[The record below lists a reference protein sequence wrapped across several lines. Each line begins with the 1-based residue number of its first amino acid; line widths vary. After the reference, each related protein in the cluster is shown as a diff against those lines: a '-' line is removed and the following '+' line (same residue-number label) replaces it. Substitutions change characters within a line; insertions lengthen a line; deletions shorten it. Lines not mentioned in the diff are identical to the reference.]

1 MRQISINLFA
11 FFSYL
16 CTQVKWASYGRRFQ
30 GYNKFITYTK
40 DMRKSILIASA
51 IGCAAIMSSCSKLG
65 ELSSD
70 NFKVNPTP
78 LEAVGGEV
86 SATING
92 VFPEK
97 YMKKKAVVTVTPV
110 LKYEGGEAVGQSATF
125 QGEKVEGNGTEIS
138 YKVGGTYTMK
148 TNFKYVPAMMKS
160 DLYARFEAT
169 LGKKTVSVPEV
180 KIGYGVL
187 STSELLN
194 LCTITASTA
203 PDAFQR
209 VIEQKQEANIKFLI
223 GQANLRTSE
232 LSSVSIQDLVKILKE
247 INDMQ
252 EERALQNI
260 EVSAYAS
267 PDGSFELN
275 EKLAEKRQDVSSN
288 YLQKQLK
295 TIQMDADIDT
305 KFTAED
311 WEGFQEL
318 VNASNLQDK
327 DVILRV
333 LSMYQDPEERE
344 QQIRNMSSVFTEIAD
359 GILPELRR
367 ARLIVNYEVIGRS
380 DEQII
385 EQFAQDASKLSVEEL
400 LYGGNMLV
408 EDAATRKQWY
418 EKTAAIYPNDYRAY
432 NNLAQLAIMEGNLTT
447 AQNWLQKAQGINAK
461 APEVNANQAIIAIK
475 NGDNA
480 KAETSMGQASG
491 SDTFNEVLGNLNI
504 AKGNFAQA
512 QQNLAQTQT
521 NSAALSQILN
531 KDYAAAQKTLAAI
544 KTPDAITSYLK
555 AILAARTSDT
565 GALKSNLKAAIA
577 SDPSLKERAANDL
590 EFAKYQNTI
599 ADLVK

>member
-1 MRQISINLFA
+1 
-11 FFSYL
+11 
-16 CTQVKWASYGRRFQ
+16 
-30 GYNKFITYTK
+30 
-40 DMRKSILIASA
+40 
-51 IGCAAIMSSCSKLG
+51 MSSCSKLG
-65 ELSSD
+65 DLSAD

-78 LEAVGGEV
+78 LEAIGGEV
-86 SATING
+86 PATING
-92 VFPEK
+92 IFPEK

-110 LKYEGGEAVGQSATF
+110 LKYDGGEAVGKSATF

-148 TNFKYVPAMMKS
+148 TNFKYIPAMMNS
-160 DLYARFEAT
+160 DLYARFEAK
-169 LGKKTVSVPEV
+169 LGKKTVSIPEV
-180 KIGYGVL
+180 KIGYGVV
-187 STSELLN
+187 STSELLGR
-194 LCTITASTA
+194 CGITASTA

-232 LSSVSIQDLVKILKE
+232 LSSLSIQDLVKILKE

-267 PDGSFELN
+267 PDGSFNLN
-275 EKLAEKRQDVSSN
+275 EQLAEKRQDVSSN
-288 YLQKQLK
+288 YLKKQLK
-295 TIQMDADIDT
+295 KINMDADVDT
-305 KFTAED
+305 KYTAED

-318 VNASNLQDK
+318 ISKSNLQDK

-380 DEQII
+380 DDQII
-385 EQFAQDASKLSVEEL
+385 EQYGLDASKLSVEEL
-400 LYGGNMLV
+400 LYGGNMLM
-408 EDAATRKQWY
+408 ENATSRKQWY
-418 EKTAAIYPNDYRAY
+418 ETTIKHYPNDYRAY
-432 NNLAQLAIMEGNLTT
+432 NNLAQLAIMEGNTT
-447 AQNWLQKAQGINAK
+447 AAQNWLQKAKSVNNK
-461 APEVNANQAIIAIK
+461 APETNANMAILALK
-475 NGDNA
+475 HGDTD
-480 KAETSMGQASG
+480 KAETLMGQASG
-491 SDTFNEVLGNLNI
+491 SDSFNEILGNLNI
-504 AKGNFAQA
+504 AKGNYTQA

-521 NSAALSQILN
+521 NSAALAQILN
-531 KDYAAAQKTLAAI
+531 KDYASAKKTLSTI

-555 AILAARTSDT
+555 AVLAARTSDT

-577 SDPSLKERAANDL
+577 SDSSLKERAANDL
-590 EFAKYQNTI
+590 EFAKYKSTI

>member
-1 MRQISINLFA
+1 
-11 FFSYL
+11 
-16 CTQVKWASYGRRFQ
+16 
-30 GYNKFITYTK
+30 
-40 DMRKSILIASA
+40 
-51 IGCAAIMSSCSKLG
+51 
-65 ELSSD
+65 
-70 NFKVNPTP
+70 
-78 LEAVGGEV
+78 
-86 SATING
+86 
-92 VFPEK
+92 
-97 YMKKKAVVTVTPV
+97 
-110 LKYEGGEAVGQSATF
+110 
-125 QGEKVEGNGTEIS
+125 
-138 YKVGGTYTMK
+138 MK
-148 TNFKYVPAMMKS
+148 TNFKYVPAMIKS
-160 DLYARFEAT
+160 DLYARFEAK

-187 STSELLN
+187 STSELLGR
-194 LCTITASTA
+194 CTITASTA

-252 EERALQNI
+252 EERALQSI

-267 PDGSFELN
+267 PDGSFDLN

-288 YLQKQLK
+288 YLGKQLK
-295 TIQMDADIDT
+295 KINMDAEVDT

-318 VNASNLQDK
+318 VSKSNLQDK

-408 EDAATRKQWY
+408 EDATTRKQWY
-418 EKTAAIYPNDYRAY
+418 EKTIEIYPNDYRAY

-447 AQNWLQKAQGINAK
+447 AQNWLQKAKAVNAK
-461 APEVNANQAIIAIK
+461 ASEVNANMAIIAIK
-475 NGDNA
+475 NDDIQ
-480 KAETSMGQASG
+480 KAETLMGQASG

-544 KTPDAITSYLK
+544 KTPDATTSYLK
-555 AILAARTSDT
+555 AVLAARTSDT
-565 GALKSNLKAAIA
+565 GALKSNLKVAIA
-577 SDPSLKERAANDL
+577 SDSSLKERAANDL

>member
-1 MRQISINLFA
+1 MLPASMFFFVSLHAKLKLTAVTTSI
-11 FFSYL
+11 
-16 CTQVKWASYGRRFQ
+16 
-30 GYNKFITYTK
+30 FIIFINRMK
-40 DMRKSILIASA
+40 KSLLLALA
-51 IGCAAIMSSCSKLG
+51 VAGAAIMSSCSKLG
-65 ELSSD
+65 NLSAD
-70 NFKVNPTP
+70 NFRVNPTP
-78 LEAVGGEV
+78 LEAIGGEV
-86 SATING
+86 PATING
-92 VFPEK
+92 IFPEK

-148 TNFKYVPAMMKS
+148 TNFKYAPAMLNS
-160 DLYARFEAT
+160 DLYARFEAK
-169 LGKKTVSVPEV
+169 LGKKTVSIPEV
-180 KIGYGVL
+180 KIGYGVVA
-187 STSELLN
+187 TSELLGR
-194 LCTITASTA
+194 CAITASTA
-203 PDAFQR
+203 PDGFQR

-252 EERALQNI
+252 EERALQSI

-295 TIQMDADIDT
+295 KIKMDADVDT

-318 VNASNLQDK
+318 INQSNLQDK

-385 EQFAQDASKLSVEEL
+385 DQYTQDASILSIEEL
-400 LYGGNMLV
+400 LYGANMLM
-408 EDAATRKQWY
+408 EDAASRKQWY
-418 EKTAAIYPNDYRAY
+418 ETIIKLYPNDYRAY
-432 NNLAQLAIMEGNLTT
+432 NNLAQIAIMEGNVTA
-447 AQNWLQKAQGINAK
+447 AQNWLQKAKSVNSK
-461 APEVNANQAIIAIK
+461 APETNANMAILALK
-475 NGDNA
+475 NGDTN
-480 KAETSMGQASG
+480 KAETLMGQASG
-491 SDTFNEVLGNLNI
+491 SDTFNEILGNLNI
-504 AKGNFAQA
+504 AKGNYAQA
-512 QQNLAQTQT
+512 QQNLAQSQT
-521 NSAALSQILN
+521 NSAALAQILN
-531 KDYAAAQKTLAAI
+531 KDYASAQKTLAAI
-544 KTPDAITSYLK
+544 KTPDATTAYLK
-555 AILAARTSDT
+555 AVLAARTSDVS
-565 GALKSNLKAAIA
+565 AVKSNLKVAVT
-577 SDPSLKERAANDL
+577 SEPSLKARAAKDL
-590 EFAKYQNTI
+590 EFAKYKETI
-599 ADLVK
+599 ADLVQ

>member
-1 MRQISINLFA
+1 
-11 FFSYL
+11 
-16 CTQVKWASYGRRFQ
+16 
-30 GYNKFITYTK
+30 
-40 DMRKSILIASA
+40 MRKSYLIASVL
-51 IGCAAIMSSCSKLG
+51 GCAAIMSSCSKLG
-65 ELSSD
+65 DLSAD
-70 NFKVNPTP
+70 NFKVTPTP
-78 LEAVGGEV
+78 LEAVGGDV
-86 SATING
+86 AATING

-110 LKYEGGEAVGQSATF
+110 LKYEGGEALGQSATF

-148 TNFKYVPAMMKS
+148 TNFKYVPAMIKS
-160 DLYARFEAT
+160 DLYARFEAK

-187 STSELLN
+187 STSELLGR
-194 LCTITASTA
+194 CTITASTA

-252 EERALQNI
+252 EERALQSI

-267 PDGSFELN
+267 PDGSFDLN

-288 YLQKQLK
+288 YLGKQLK
-295 TIQMDADIDT
+295 KINMDAEVDT

-318 VNASNLQDK
+318 VSKSNLQDK

-408 EDAATRKQWY
+408 EDATTRKQWY
-418 EKTAAIYPNDYRAY
+418 EKTIEIYPNDYRAY

-447 AQNWLQKAQGINAK
+447 AQNWLQKAKAVNAK
-461 APEVNANQAIIAIK
+461 ASEVNANMAIIAIK
-475 NGDNA
+475 NDDIQ
-480 KAETSMGQASG
+480 KAETLMGQASG

-544 KTPDAITSYLK
+544 KTPDATTSYLK
-555 AILAARTSDT
+555 AVLAARTSDT
-565 GALKSNLKAAIA
+565 GALKSNLKVAIA
-577 SDPSLKERAANDL
+577 SDSSLKERAANDL
-590 EFAKYQNTI
+590 EFANYKSTI
-599 ADLVK
+599 AELVK

>member
-1 MRQISINLFA
+1 MKKNIPFLMA
-11 FFSYL
+11 
-16 CTQVKWASYGRRFQ
+16 V
-30 GYNKFITYTK
+30 
-40 DMRKSILIASA
+40 
-51 IGCAAIMSSCSKLG
+51 IGTAMFSSCGKLG
-65 ELSSD
+65 DLSAD

-78 LEAVGGEV
+78 LEAIGGEV
-86 SATING
+86 PATING
-92 VFPEK
+92 IFPEK
-97 YMKKKAVVTVTPV
+97 YMKKKAIVTVTPV

-125 QGEKVEGNGTEIS
+125 QGEKVEDNNTEIS

-148 TNFKYVPAMMKS
+148 TNFQYIPAMLNS
-160 DLYARFEAT
+160 ELYARFDAK
-169 LGKKTVSVPEV
+169 LGKKTVSIPEV

-187 STSELLN
+187 ATSELLSR
-194 LCTITASTA
+194 CTITASTA

-232 LSSVSIQDLVKILKE
+232 LSSVSIQDLVSILKE

-267 PDGSFELN
+267 PDGNYDLN
-275 EKLAEKRQDVSSN
+275 EKLAEKRQTVSSN
-288 YLQKQLK
+288 FLGKQLK
-295 TIQMDADIDT
+295 KINMDAEVDT

-311 WEGFQEL
+311 WDGFQEL
-318 VNASNLQDK
+318 VSKSNLQDK

-380 DEQII
+380 DDQIVA
-385 EQFAQDASKLSVEEL
+385 QFQEDASKLSIEEL
-400 LYGGNMLV
+400 LYGGNILM
-408 EDAATRKQWY
+408 EEANARKQWY
-418 EKTAAIYPNDYRAY
+418 ETTVKLYPNDYRAY
-432 NNLAQLAIMEGNLTT
+432 NNLAQLAIMEGNITA
-447 AQNWLQKAQGINAK
+447 AQNWLNKAKNAGNK
-461 APEVNANQAIIAIK
+461 TPEVYANLAILAMK
-475 NGDNA
+475 SGDVA
-480 KAETSMGQASG
+480 KAETYMGQASG

-504 AKGNFAQA
+504 AKGNYTQA
-512 QQNLAQTQT
+512 QQNLAKTNT
-521 NSAALSQILN
+521 NSAALAHILN

-544 KTPDAITSYLK
+544 STPDATTCYLK
-555 AILAARTSDT
+555 AVLAARTSDT
-565 GALKSNLKAAIA
+565 GALKSNLKAAVTED
-577 SDPSLKERAANDL
+577 SSLKARAANDL
-590 EFAKYQNTI
+590 EFAKYKETI

>member
-1 MRQISINLFA
+1 
-11 FFSYL
+11 
-16 CTQVKWASYGRRFQ
+16 
-30 GYNKFITYTK
+30 
-40 DMRKSILIASA
+40 MRKSYLIASVL
-51 IGCAAIMSSCSKLG
+51 GCAAIMSSCSKLG
-65 ELSSD
+65 DLSAD
-70 NFKVNPTP
+70 NFKVTPTP
-78 LEAVGGEV
+78 LEAVGGDV
-86 SATING
+86 AATING

-148 TNFKYVPAMMKS
+148 TNFKYVPAMIKS
-160 DLYARFEAT
+160 DLYARFEAK

-187 STSELLN
+187 STSELLGR
-194 LCTITASTA
+194 CTITASTA

-252 EERALQNI
+252 EERALQSI

-267 PDGSFELN
+267 PDGSFDLN

-288 YLQKQLK
+288 YLGKQLK
-295 TIQMDADIDT
+295 KINMDAEVDT

-318 VNASNLQDK
+318 VSKSNLQDK

-385 EQFAQDASKLSVEEL
+385 EQFAQDASQLSVEEL

-408 EDAATRKQWY
+408 EDATTRKQWY
-418 EKTAAIYPNDYRAY
+418 EKTIEIYPNDYRAY

-447 AQNWLQKAQGINAK
+447 AQNWLQKAKAVNAK
-461 APEVNANQAIIAIK
+461 ASEVNANMAIIAIK
-475 NGDNA
+475 NDDIQ
-480 KAETSMGQASG
+480 KAETLMGQASG

-544 KTPDAITSYLK
+544 KTPDATTSYLK
-555 AILAARTSDT
+555 AVLAARTSDT
-565 GALKSNLKAAIA
+565 GALKSNLKVAIA
-577 SDPSLKERAANDL
+577 SDSSLKERAANDL

>member
-1 MRQISINLFA
+1 
-11 FFSYL
+11 
-16 CTQVKWASYGRRFQ
+16 
-30 GYNKFITYTK
+30 
-40 DMRKSILIASA
+40 
-51 IGCAAIMSSCSKLG
+51 MSSCSKLG
-65 ELSSD
+65 DLSAD
-70 NFKVNPTP
+70 NFKVTPTP
-78 LEAVGGEV
+78 LEAVGGDV
-86 SATING
+86 AATING

-110 LKYEGGEAVGQSATF
+110 LKYEGGEALGQSATF

-148 TNFKYVPAMMKS
+148 TNFKYVPAMIKS
-160 DLYARFEAT
+160 DLYARFEAK

-187 STSELLN
+187 STSELLGR
-194 LCTITASTA
+194 CTITASTA

-252 EERALQNI
+252 EERALQSI

-267 PDGSFELN
+267 PDGSFDLN

-288 YLQKQLK
+288 YLGKQLK
-295 TIQMDADIDT
+295 KINMDAEVDT

-318 VNASNLQDK
+318 VSKSNLQDK

-408 EDAATRKQWY
+408 EDATTRKQWY
-418 EKTAAIYPNDYRAY
+418 EKTIEIYPNDYRAY

-447 AQNWLQKAQGINAK
+447 AQNWLQKAKAVNAK
-461 APEVNANQAIIAIK
+461 ASEVNANMAIIAIK
-475 NGDNA
+475 NDDIQ
-480 KAETSMGQASG
+480 KAETLMGQASG

-544 KTPDAITSYLK
+544 KTPDATTSYLK
-555 AILAARTSDT
+555 AVLAARTSDT
-565 GALKSNLKAAIA
+565 GALKSNLKVAIA
-577 SDPSLKERAANDL
+577 SDSSLKERAANDL

>member
-1 MRQISINLFA
+1 
-11 FFSYL
+11 
-16 CTQVKWASYGRRFQ
+16 
-30 GYNKFITYTK
+30 
-40 DMRKSILIASA
+40 MRKSFLIASVL
-51 IGCAAIMSSCSKLG
+51 GCAAIMSSCSKLG
-65 ELSSD
+65 DLSAD
-70 NFKVNPTP
+70 NFKVTPTP

-86 SATING
+86 AATING

-138 YKVGGTYTMK
+138 YKVGGTYTMM
-148 TNFKYVPAMMKS
+148 TNFKYVPAMIKS
-160 DLYARFEAT
+160 DLYARFEAK

-187 STSELLN
+187 STSELLGR
-194 LCTITASTA
+194 CTITASTA

-252 EERALQNI
+252 EERALQSI

-267 PDGSFELN
+267 PDGSFDLN

-288 YLQKQLK
+288 YLGKQLK
-295 TIQMDADIDT
+295 KINMDAEVDT

-318 VNASNLQDK
+318 VSKSNLQDK

-408 EDAATRKQWY
+408 EDATTRKQWY
-418 EKTAAIYPNDYRAY
+418 EKTIEIYPNDYRAY

-447 AQNWLQKAQGINAK
+447 AQNWLQKAKAVNAK
-461 APEVNANQAIIAIK
+461 ASEVNANMAIIAIK
-475 NGDNA
+475 NDDIQ
-480 KAETSMGQASG
+480 KAETLMGQASG

-544 KTPDAITSYLK
+544 KTPDATTSYLK
-555 AILAARTSDT
+555 AVLAARTSDT
-565 GALKSNLKAAIA
+565 GALKSNLKVAIA
-577 SDPSLKERAANDL
+577 SDSSLKERAANDL

>member
-1 MRQISINLFA
+1 MMAVAGTAMF
-11 FFSYL
+11 
-16 CTQVKWASYGRRFQ
+16 
-30 GYNKFITYTK
+30 
-40 DMRKSILIASA
+40 
-51 IGCAAIMSSCSKLG
+51 SSCGKLG
-65 ELSSD
+65 DLSAD
-70 NFKVNPTP
+70 NFKVTPTP
-78 LEAVGGEV
+78 LEAIGGEV
-86 SATING
+86 PATING

-110 LKYEGGEAVGQSATF
+110 LKYEGGEALGQSATF
-125 QGEKVEGNGTEIS
+125 QGEKVEGNATEIS

-148 TNFKYVPAMMKS
+148 TNFKYVPAMLNS
-160 DLYARFEAT
+160 ELYARFEAK

-187 STSELLN
+187 STSELLSR
-194 LCTITASTA
+194 CAITASTA

-232 LSSVSIQDLVKILKE
+232 LSSVSIQDLVNILKE

-267 PDGSFELN
+267 PDGNYELN
-275 EKLAEKRQDVSSN
+275 EKLAEKRQSVSST
-288 YLQKQLK
+288 YLGKQLK
-295 TIQMDADIDT
+295 KINMDAEVDA

-318 VNASNLQDK
+318 VSKSNLQDK

-380 DEQII
+380 DDQILA
-385 EQFAQDASKLSVEEL
+385 QFQEDASKLSIEEL
-400 LYGGNMLV
+400 LYGGNLLI
-408 EDAATRKQWY
+408 EDANARKQWY
-418 EKTAAIYPNDYRAY
+418 ETTVKLYPNDYRAY
-432 NNLAQLAIMEGNLTT
+432 NNLAQLAIMEGNVTA
-447 AQNWLQKAQGINAK
+447 AQNWLDKAKNVSNK
-461 APEVNANQAIIAIK
+461 TPEAYANLAILAMK
-475 NGDNA
+475 NGEVA
-480 KAETSMGQASG
+480 KAETFMGQASG
-491 SDTFNEVLGNLNI
+491 SDTFNEILGNLNI
-504 AKGNFAQA
+504 AKGNYPQA
-512 QQNLAQTQT
+512 QQNLAKTQT
-521 NSAALSQILN
+521 NSAALAHILN

-544 KTPDAITSYLK
+544 NTPDATTSYLK

-565 GALKSNLKAAIA
+565 GALKSNLKAAII
-577 SDPSLKERAANDL
+577 SDSSLKARAANDL
-590 EFAKYQNTI
+590 EFAKYKETI